1 MPILQQN
8 DAAAV
13 ARYTEFV
20 TRSPWGN
27 LMQDAAGPML
37 KRVGS
42 ASRSIWSRM
51 ERSPPP

>member
-27 LMQDAAGPML
+27 LMQDRGWAHVKKGWVCL
-37 KRVGS
+37 LYT
-42 ASRSIWSRM
+42 
-51 ERSPPP
+51 SPSPRDRG

>member
-27 LMQDAAGPML
+27 LMQDRGWAML